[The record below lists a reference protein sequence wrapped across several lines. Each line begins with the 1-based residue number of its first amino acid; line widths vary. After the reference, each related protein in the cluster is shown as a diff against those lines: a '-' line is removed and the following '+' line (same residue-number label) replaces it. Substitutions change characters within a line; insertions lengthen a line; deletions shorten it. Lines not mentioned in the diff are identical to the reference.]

1 MKNKESRLKLIDL
14 TFNIEKFNHSRELAI
29 DTLIRIEQKAL
40 QSSVDNLREKLK
52 SGNNLEII
60 EQLKEIENNIKNT
73 SSKYD
78 E

>member
-1 MKNKESRLKLIDL
+1 
-14 TFNIEKFNHSRELAI
+14 
-29 DTLIRIEQKAL
+29 L